1 MPYRARV
8 MQIRELEAGDLGML
22 LELYRDLHL
31 EDAPAPPR
39 AELEASWS
47 SIVADPKLIY
57 VGAFVSGELLAACSA
72 AVIPNLTR
80 GARPYALVENVVTKG
95 TARRRGLGAA
105 VVRALLERCWAA
117 GCYKVMLMSAASRPE
132 AHRFYESVGFDG
144 RSKHAFIM
152 HAP

>member
-1 MPYRARV
+1 
-8 MQIRELEAGDLGML
+8 MQIRELGAGDLERL

-47 SIVADPKLIY
+47 NILADSKLIY
-57 VGAFVSGELLAACSA
+57 LGAFEEGALLAACN
-72 AVIPNLTR
+72 AVVVPNMTR
-80 GARPYALVENVVTKG
+80 GARPYALVENVVTKA

-105 VVRALLERCWAA
+105 VLRALVERCWVA

-144 RSKHAFIM
+144 RSKHAFIIQ
-152 HAP
+152 AP